1 MALILLVGLA
11 ILSGLALILGS
22 VWVMILLRSKN
33 HPRGAVKEAVANGE
47 QITEE
52 EEEVVFQSASYAESA
67 GSKEE
72 WKGLN
77 FVEMKRGLKR
87 GQWRNTLPIL
97 LAIFGFLGLLLFGSL
112 ALFVAMEDKVVGS
125 VVAAVAIFAVVR
137 VIIRMVQV

>member
-1 MALILLVGLA
+1 MALILLFGLA

-22 VWVMILLRSKN
+22 AWLMVLLRSKN
-33 HPRGAVKEAVANGE
+33 HLRGEVKEAVANGE

-52 EEEVVFQSASYAESA
+52 EEAVFQTASYAESA
-67 GSKEE
+67 ESKGE
-72 WKGLN
+72 WTGLN
-77 FVEMKRGLKR
+77 FVEMKSGLKR

-112 ALFVAMEDKVVGS
+112 ALFVAMEDKLVGS

>member
-1 MALILLVGLA
+1 MVLILLVGLA

-22 VWVMILLRSKN
+22 AWVMILLRSKN
-33 HPRGAVKEAVANGE
+33 HLRGEVKEAVANGE

-52 EEEVVFQSASYAESA
+52 EEVVFQTPAYAESA
-67 GSKEE
+67 GSKGE
-72 WKGLN
+72 WIGLN

-87 GQWRNTLPIL
+87 GQWRNTAPIL

-112 ALFVAMEDKVVGS
+112 ALFVAMEDKLVGS
-125 VVAAVAIFAVVR
+125 VIAAVAIFAVIR